1 MHLPV
6 RSNCNPVPVP
16 VDPWR
21 ISLRQG
27 LFSSHT
33 DFLHTADGGRRG
45 PPRHPHTPLG
55 LMMTMKKSSS
65 LPGRTPSR
73 LRCMKLEQRIL
84 FDGAAAAE
92 VVAADAAASV
102 PLESALPA
110 EVVAPAP
117 LVEAPVAD
125 TAASP
130 EPAVVAEPTVAPG
143 EAAAAQE
150 SLVEPVADSAAD
162 SPAAESP
169 AADAPAADTLT
180 IANTAETSAATG
192 ETAVTA
198 ADTTTLTGQDD
209 VDPVDTT
216 DQT

>member
-1 MHLPV
+1 
-6 RSNCNPVPVP
+6 
-16 VDPWR
+16 
-21 ISLRQG
+21 
-27 LFSSHT
+27 
-33 DFLHTADGGRRG
+33 
-45 PPRHPHTPLG
+45 
-55 LMMTMKKSSS
+55 MTMKKSSS

-143 EAAAAQE
+143 EAAATTGDRSGCSTGRTAG
-150 SLVEPVADSAAD
+150 PR
-162 SPAAESP
+162 PA
-169 AADAPAADTLT
+169 
-180 IANTAETSAATG
+180 TATRRTSG
-192 ETAVTA
+192 VPRSSSRTARFPEGSTPKPCV
-198 ADTTTLTGQDD
+198 GRWS
-209 VDPVDTT
+209 
-216 DQT
+216 